1 MGKTLFYY
9 IFKEIITTIFA
20 TAFIFTMVF
29 LLGKTMKMM
38 DLVVNRGLSI
48 IDLAYLIT
56 LNIPYL
62 LIYIIPLSCLI
73 AVTLTFIN
81 FSTNNELIIM
91 ENSGLSPVNIIK
103 PVILSGFLIMIL
115 SLYISN
121 FARPAATTLFKKEIV
136 QIASHQAIA
145 TLKPQQF
152 NTSFPSLVIFIEEID
167 DTNFRHIMISD
178 KRDIKNQNI
187 ILSKEGTFFSSQDRN
202 TVFFQLKNGTI
213 HSLGDAGKDIRTID
227 FMIYNIKI
235 DLLNITDDLT
245 ESDNDM
251 STPQLIKAFYKKGM
265 PPDKKIN
272 IKIELNKR
280 FAMPLS
286 NLILIIIA
294 FGIGMNTIRIGKMM
308 VLFLGMFTFLSY
320 YGLFTIGSSLVEY
333 KMIPLSLGSWLP
345 NLIMLPLCLILI
357 IQTYRG
363 KPLYFFILL
372 TRWSKQI
379 KEMTVKIINKE
390 KYKP

>member
-29 LLGKTMKMM
+29 LLGKAIKMM

-48 IDLAYLIT
+48 IDLTYLIT

-73 AVTLTFIN
+73 AVMLTFIN
-81 FSTNNELIIM
+81 FSTNNELVII

-103 PVILSGFLIMIL
+103 PVVWAGCLIMIL

-136 QIASHQAIA
+136 RIASHQAIA

-152 NTSFPSLVIFIEEID
+152 NTSFPSLVIFIEEINGA
-167 DTNFRHIMISD
+167 NFKHIMISD
-178 KRDIKNQNI
+178 TRDIKNQNI
-187 ILSKEGTFFSSQDRN
+187 ILSKEGIFFSSKDKN

-213 HSLGDAGKDIRTID
+213 HALGDDGKDIRTID

-235 DLLNITDDLT
+235 DLLNITENL
-245 ESDNDM
+245 ELSDNDM
-251 STPQLIKAFYKKGM
+251 TTPQLIKAFYKKEIS
-265 PPDKKIN
+265 PDKKLN
-272 IKIELNKR
+272 IKMELNKR
-280 FAMPLS
+280 FAMPFS
-286 NLILIIIA
+286 SLILILIA
-294 FGIGMNTIRIGKMM
+294 FGIGMNTMRIGKIM
-308 VLFLGMFTFLSY
+308 VLFFGMLAFLSY
-320 YGLFTIGSSLVEY
+320 YGLFTIGSTLVEY
-333 KMIPLSLGSWLP
+333 KIIPSFFGSWLP
-345 NLIMLPLCLILI
+345 NLVLLPFCLILI
-357 IQTYRG
+357 IQVYRG
-363 KPLYFFILL
+363 KPLYLFILL
-372 TRWSKQI
+372 TRWTEQM
-379 KEMTVKIINKE
+379 KEMAVKIINRE
-390 KYKP
+390 KSKP